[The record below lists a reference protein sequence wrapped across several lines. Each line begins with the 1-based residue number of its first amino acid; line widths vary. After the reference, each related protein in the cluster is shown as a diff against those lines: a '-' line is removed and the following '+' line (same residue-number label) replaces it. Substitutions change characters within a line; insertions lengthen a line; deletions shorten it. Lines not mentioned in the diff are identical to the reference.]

1 MFRMTMVPLVA
12 VLALAAGCSEPSA
25 APSAAP
31 PAGPSAAPSATPS
44 ATPSASPS
52 VDDAATIKAICREVN
67 TAAVA
72 QAITAA
78 LAIGG
83 KEPDAAMRG
92 KVSQSYRNFGSG
104 LRLLAWPDAPNRL
117 IAPLLDWAEASSDV
131 AAYVAG
137 TKPPKGIVLDLGPA
151 NTRWRAAKT
160 RTEKVCGFELGR
172 PGGGPSNGP

>member
-1 MFRMTMVPLVA
+1 MFRMTMVPLAA

-25 APSAAP
+25 APSASP

-44 ATPSASPS
+44 ASPS
-52 VDDAATIKAICREVN
+52 VDDAAAIQAICREVN

-92 KVSQSYRNFGSG
+92 KVSESYRNFGSG
-104 LRLLAWPDAPNRL
+104 LRVLAWPDAPNRL
-117 IAPLLDWAEASSDV
+117 IPPLLDWAKASSDV